1 MTDTVNFNNK
11 AQLCDEGGLGV
22 LEKMSIFLKSLRY
35 HQRQTTDKLW
45 QKIWSRNS
53 ALGSGELISQV
64 NFSGLSLI
72 NLDCFFQRL
81 LTTKA
86 ILYTLATVCF
96 CAWKSY
102 IYIKTSCCEMR
113 TTYKGRCTNTFYQHI
128 LEYRTCTE
136 SFDSRQHQN
145 SDTRSDIWIPR
156 TS

>member
-1 MTDTVNFNNK
+1 MWWRWPRSSGEDVNIFKKFTIPPTTDN
-11 AQLCDEGGLGV
+11 
-22 LEKMSIFLKSLRY
+22 
-35 HQRQTTDKLW
+35 RQTLTK
-45 QKIWSRNS
+45 KIWSRNS

-96 CAWKSY
+96 CVWKSY
-102 IYIKTSCCEMR
+102 IYIKSSCCEMR